1 MTYRDK
7 TFCSGDGCAKFSQCP
22 RALTEQVKQSAKAA
36 GLPIS
41 RWAEPRLLDCYE
53 KPQTDDAASG

>member
-7 TFCSGDGCAKFSQCP
+7 TFCSGDGCAKFNQCP
-22 RALTEQVKQSAKAA
+22 RALTEQVKQSAKTA

-41 RWAEPRLLDCYE
+41 RWAEPRLLDCYG
-53 KPQTDDAASG
+53 KPQTNNAASG